1 METFL
6 CILLCS
12 LVTHEIATIIL
23 TVQIKKLMTSHCPLA
38 KG

>member
-23 TVQIKKLMTSHCPLA
+23 TVQIKNLTAFHCPLA